1 MKRLLIYCFY
11 DNKGIVDDFVAYFL
25 DKMQKYCSQII
36 IVVNGKLEV
45 NSKNILQK
53 YSNNVI
59 LRENKGF
66 DSGAFKDVVEKFGFE
81 YLKEFDEVIFAN
93 STFYGPIFDMD
104 TIFDKMEKDNN
115 IDFWG
120 ITKHPK
126 IEAKMAGKTIGAHIQ
141 SYFLAYKKSILNS
154 PIFKEYWDN
163 VKIPTNYEEAVA
175 NYELFTT
182 EFFENRGF
190 KGKAYIDLK
199 YYPPESEIPYF
210 YDTNELVKCN
220 SLPFIKRK
228 IFCTKKG
235 SIIYY
240 INGGAI
246 ELFDFL
252 QNNSNYDV
260 NLIFEDLKRNYF
272 KDIKP
277 ENFFKNYLVLIL
289 KQLILPW
296 QWKHYSK
303 KKKNLKHTMEILK
316 KINYELLHQ
325 HS

>member
-1 MKRLLIYCFY
+1 MKRLLVYCFY
-11 DNKGIVDDFVAYFL
+11 DTNGIVDDFVTYFL

-93 STFYGPIFDMD
+93 STFYGPIFELD
-104 TIFDKMEKDNN
+104 TMFNKMESNQD

-120 ITKHPK
+120 VTKHSDLGYQ
-126 IEAKMAGKTIGAHIQ
+126 MAGKTIGAHIQ

-163 VKIPTNYEEAVA
+163 VKIPTNYEEAVK

-182 EFFENRGF
+182 EFFESKGF
-190 KGKAYIDLK
+190 KSASYI
-199 YYPPESEIPYF
+199 ENCNIPSGEASF
-210 YDTNELVKCN
+210 YNTNELVKN
-220 SLPFIKRK
+220 HNLPFIKRK
-228 IFCTKKG
+228 IFYTEKN
-235 SIIYY
+235 SIKSY
-240 INGGAI
+240 IKDGAV
-246 ELFDFL
+246 ELINFI
-252 QNNSNYDV
+252 QNNTSYNI
-260 NLIFEDLKRNYF
+260 NLIYNDIKRNYF
-272 KDIKP
+272 KDVNP
-277 ENFFKNYLVLIL
+277 KNYLKNYLKLVL
-289 KQLILPW
+289 KQIILPW